1 MRIFRA
7 FATSTFII
15 VAVHAQSPVQT
26 FLADLNRALQA
37 GDRAAVAAAVHY
49 PLVVSIA
56 AGVRVPFANAEA
68 LLGRFDEVF
77 TPEVRAAVAT
87 GVGAAAETPEGFI
100 LPNQMLTL
108 RAVGGEMRI
117 TGIVVPAAT
126 ITDAPARATT
136 PGIPREP
143 RRIGVRAGPKPSQF
157 AGSLAAGSSDSFL
170 VFVQKGQLL
179 DVRLQRGRGEAVV
192 RVVNAATGAPLA
204 SGAKATFIL
213 SARAPASVDYR
224 IDVERT
230 TAGDAPLPYMLS
242 VTVR

>member
-1 MRIFRA
+1 MYRA
-7 FATSTFII
+7 LAASTFLV

-37 GDRAAVAAAVHY
+37 GDHSAVAAAVHY

-56 AGVRVPFANAEA
+56 VGVRVPFANADT

-77 TPEVRAAVAT
+77 TPEVRAAVAA
-87 GVGAAAETPEGFI
+87 GVGTAVETPEGFI
-100 LPNQMLTL
+100 LPNQVLTM
-108 RAVGGEMRI
+108 RAVGGQMRI

-126 ITDAPARATT
+126 IADAPVRATT

-143 RRIGVRAGPKPSQF
+143 RRIGVRAGTKPSQF
-157 AGSLAAGSSDSFL
+157 AGSLAAGSNDSFL

-179 DVRLQRGRGEAVV
+179 DVRLQRGRGEAVI
-192 RVVNAATGAPLA
+192 RVVNATTGAPLA
-204 SGAKATFIL
+204 SGARATFVV
-213 SARAPASVDYR
+213 SGRVPASVDYR

-230 TAGDAPLPYMLS
+230 TPGDAPLPYMLS